1 MYRVL
6 SAHFQ
11 LNTLE
16 PAMSPLVRERLT
28 AFRRRPVSWASLWLL
43 VGMVALSLVAELLAN
58 DRPLVLRYRGQWYAP
73 VLRDVAPARLGL
85 TDAFVVDYKALAG
98 RFGPGDA
105 ALWPPVRWGPYET
118 DNALAGFPSPPDG
131 RHWLGTDDK
140 GRDLLVRLVYGFR
153 LSMVYALSV
162 WLLSFALGMALGG
175 MQGFFGGWVDF
186 VGQRLS
192 EVWGSIPVFFLILA
206 LIAIFSPNLWLLIA
220 LSSVFGWMNLAQ
232 YQRAEFLSLR
242 RRDFVLAAQAVGAS
256 PWRIMWTHLLPNALT
271 PFITFTPFTI
281 AGGITSI
288 AALDYLGFGVPPPTP
303 SWGELLR
310 QALTHFSSAWWIG
323 TYTVGSMFAVLLL
336 LVFINEGVRE
346 AFDPHRSRLR

>member
-1 MYRVL
+1 
-6 SAHFQ
+6 
-11 LNTLE
+11 
-16 PAMSPLVRERLT
+16 MSPIVRERID
-28 AFRRRPVSWASLWLL
+28 AFRRRQLSWVSLWILL
-43 VGMVALSLVAELLAN
+43 AMLILSLGAELLAN
-58 DRPLVLRYRGQWYAP
+58 DRPLAMHFHGGWYAP
-73 VLRDVAPARLGL
+73 VLEDVTPARLGL
-85 TDAFVVDYKALAG
+85 TDTFVVNYKALEKTLA
-98 RFGPGDA
+98 PGDWM
-105 ALWPPVRWGPYET
+105 LWPPIRWGPFET
-118 DNALAGFPSPPDG
+118 DESLATFPAPPDG

-140 GRDLLVRLVYGFR
+140 GRDLLVRLIYGFR
-153 LSMVYALSV
+153 LSMVFALSV
-162 WLLSFALGMALGG
+162 WVLSFLFGIILGG
-175 MQGFFGGWVDF
+175 IQGFFGGWVDF
-186 VGQRLS
+186 AGQRLS

-206 LIAIFSPNLWLLIA
+206 LIAVFSPTLWLLIA

-242 RRDFVLAAQAVGAS
+242 RRDFVQAAEAIGAS

-271 PFITFTPFTI
+271 PVVTFTPFTI

-310 QALTHFSSAWWIG
+310 QALTHFSSAWWIAS
-323 TYTVGSMFAVLLL
+323 YTVGSMFGVLLL